1 MTTKIELTPEQ
12 EKAYDRF
19 IKARY
24 KAGVGKYRNSVKSWI
39 PPRDYSETV
48 DIAGMNHPLFVV
60 NDEYIEYK
68 TAFAEWLKVEPE
80 FREKERMRS
89 SRGDY
94 GVSDSWEYK
103 SSGVKELK

>member
-39 PPRDYSETV
+39 PPRD
-48 DIAGMNHPLFVV
+48 
-60 NDEYIEYK
+60 
-68 TAFAEWLKVEPE
+68 
-80 FREKERMRS
+80 
-89 SRGDY
+89 
-94 GVSDSWEYK
+94 
-103 SSGVKELK
+103 

>member
-1 MTTKIELTPEQ
+1 MTTKINFSPDQ
-12 EKAYDRF
+12 RKAYDRF
-19 IKARY
+19 IKARNE
-24 KAGVGKYRNSVKSWI
+24 VGAVKSKNSGKKWI
-39 PPRDYSETV
+39 PFRDYFETV

-80 FREKERMRS
+80 FREMERMRS

-94 GVSDSWEYK
+94 GVSDSWEDK
-103 SSGVKELK
+103 SNSVKEL